1 MVHIRRRR
9 GRACPAPGGLAWPSP
24 RGGPRSAPAIAL
36 IVLAIVASVHAQM
49 PAPVARVSFQDAIK
63 RAVENNPSSTIAAA
77 GILRAEALL
86 AEARASTR
94 LQINGSV
101 ATTTLNRG
109 VEFQDT
115 TVVPRNSVVASLDAR
130 LPLFAPARWARR
142 AQAEDTKQVADLN
155 ADVVHRQTALS
166 TADAYLTII
175 GRRRVVESS
184 ETARDIAKAH
194 FDLAHELQQRGTGSR
209 LNELRAQQ
217 AASIDEGLV
226 ESARVSLYRA
236 QEALGVLLG
245 ADGPIDATD
254 EPSFDST
261 PFDAADVQLRPDLKF
276 FAAQQQAA
284 DRVLRDSAKDY
295 WPYLEGV
302 FQPQSTY
309 PAQFFTPANSWRFL
323 LQMSVPLFDSGQRKG
338 QKLERQAAFD
348 IATANLKGALT
359 EARSEVRTAR
369 EAVAS
374 AERILASV
382 RAAADQARQVVS
394 ITNISFRAG
403 AATNIEVLDAQRVAR
418 DADLASAVAEDSLR
432 RARLE
437 LLTALGR
444 FP

>member
-1 MVHIRRRR
+1 MGKRPDVR
-9 GRACPAPGGLAWPSP
+9 GARY
-24 RGGPRSAPAIAL
+24 AL
-36 IVLAIVASVHAQM
+36 RHGFVAAIVFGIAASVHAQ
-49 PAPVARVSFQDAIK
+49 APVPAERVSFQDAVK
-63 RAVENNPSSTIAAA
+63 RATENNPSAAIAAA

-86 AEARASTR
+86 TEARANTR
-94 LQINGSV
+94 LQINGTL

-115 TVVPRNSVVASLDAR
+115 TVVPRNSVAGSLDVR
-130 LPLFAPARWARR
+130 MPLFAPARWARR
-142 AQAEDTKQVADLN
+142 AQAADAKTVAELN
-155 ADVVHRQTALS
+155 ADVVRRQTAFA

-175 GRRRVVESS
+175 GRRRLVESS
-184 ETARDIAKAH
+184 ETARDVAKAH

-226 ESARVSLYRA
+226 ESARLSLYRA

-254 EPSFDST
+254 EPSFDSAG
-261 PFDAADVQLRPDLKF
+261 FAAADLVQLRPDLKF
-276 FAAQQQAA
+276 FATQQQAA
-284 DRVLRDSAKDY
+284 DRVLRDSSKDY

-302 FQPQSTY
+302 FLPQSTY
-309 PAQFFTPANSWRFL
+309 PAQFFTPANSWRFQ
-323 LQMSVPLFDSGQRKG
+323 LQLSVPLFDSGLRKG
-338 QKLERQAAFD
+338 QKLERQAALD
-348 IATANLKGALT
+348 VAKANLTGALT
-359 EARSEVRTAR
+359 GARSEVRAAR

-374 AERILASV
+374 AERSLASA
-382 RAAADQARQVVS
+382 RSAAEQARQVVN

-403 AATNIEVLDAQRVAR
+403 AATNIEVIDAQRVAR
-418 DADLASAVAEDSLR
+418 DADLASAGAEDTLR